1 MSRVLACVLCLL
13 LTNVAHAGSAE
24 ALAGE
29 WWINGNESYGGLVI
43 QVAAD
48 GTVSGTIYG
57 QPIRGQFDEATG
69 KVIFTRMR
77 DDHDEHG
84 IQLWTG
90 VLSHVEASQP
100 PAYKLRGTFESI
112 AGTEFGQPHT
122 DYPWHG
128 DAIRHPAPA
137 VDLDNLQ
144 GTWTV
149 SRVLPALRPD
159 LHLPAEVGLG
169 KEGAQLEFRGNQL
182 LCQGRCVA
190 TLANDVPSPTL
201 HGEVGF
207 PHFRLLLL
215 TLADG
220 RCFPCSYL
228 MRTEGVEIACPHTT
242 ACHRGS
248 GQIVYLK
255 REAPEAK

>member
-1 MSRVLACVLCLL
+1 MSRVLVCALCLFL
-13 LTNVAHAGSAE
+13 SNVARAASAE
-24 ALAGE
+24 ALTGE
-29 WWINGNESYGGLVI
+29 WRINGNESYGALVI

-48 GTVSGTIYG
+48 GSVTGTIYD
-57 QPIRGQFDEATG
+57 QPIRGKFDEATG
-69 KVIFTRMR
+69 KVTFTRMR
-77 DDHDEHG
+77 DDHDGHG

-90 VLSHVEASQP
+90 VLSHVEGSQP
-100 PAYKLRGTFESI
+100 PAYRLQGTFESI
-112 AGTEFGQPHT
+112 AGAEFGRPDA

-137 VDLDNLQ
+137 VDLKNLQ
-144 GTWTV
+144 GIWTV
-149 SRVLPALRPD
+149 LRVLPSLRPD
-159 LHLPAEVGLG
+159 LHMPAEVGLG
-169 KEGAQLEFRGNQL
+169 KEGAQLEIRGNQL
-182 LCQGRCVA
+182 RWQGRGVA

-228 MRTEGVEIACPHTT
+228 IRTEGVEIACPHTT

-255 REAPEAK
+255 REGRDAK